1 MPKEIKHTKQASN
14 ETTEKSPKGLNN
26 ATIKA
31 GLSFNVNETKKWLKR
46 QFEINDQEVPLIRGA
61 HVALTAIVESM
72 ISSILSVVVSNLPKE
87 KSGLYAISRPSI
99 SYTMQLD
106 ADYRSMFWRFIETY
120 NPDTNYGDQF
130 WISQNFIMKYIEKIH
145 GDNIKLDNKGYN
157 FLAYLLL
164 NYCVTITRTATIIMT
179 SLEKKS
185 LDHKLFKCAV
195 KIHTAESLINS
206 IFMKV
211 DDATKV
217 LGDGEDEDGEDNA
230 EEHDEDEE
238 KPSKN
243 SKSAK
248 GSKESTKDS
257 KKKDSKKAV
266 EDSDDEND
274 ESDNSDNEE
283 SDGDDSGDESEEEE
297 ETAKKKVIAKGK
309 AKETISKK
317 KNKD

>member
-1 MPKEIKHTKQASN
+1 MPKEIKSSKQATAT
-14 ETTEKSPKGLNN
+14 EVTEKSPKGLNN

-31 GLSFNVNETKKWLKR
+31 GLSFNVNETKRWLKK

-61 HVALTAIVESM
+61 HIALTAIVESM
-72 ISSILSVVVSNLPKE
+72 ISNILSVVVSNLPKE

-164 NYCVTITRTATIIMT
+164 NYCVTITRSATIIMST
-179 SLEKKS
+179 LEKKS
-185 LDHKLFKCAV
+185 IDHKLFKCAV
-195 KIHTAESLINS
+195 KIHTAEALINS

-217 LGDGEDEDGEDNA
+217 LGEGEEEDGEGDA
-230 EEHDEDEE
+230 EEDNHDEEE
-238 KPSKN
+238 DKSSKKA
-243 SKSAK
+243 KST
-248 GSKESTKDS
+248 KESKDTKDT
-257 KKKDSKKAV
+257 KKKDKKIV
-266 EDSDDEND
+266 EESDSDDDSDDDND
-274 ESDNSDNEE
+274 NDDDNDSD
-283 SDGDDSGDESEEEE
+283 DESEEEE
-297 ETAKKKVIAKGK
+297 KATKKKVIAKGK
-309 AKETISKK
+309 AKETASKK